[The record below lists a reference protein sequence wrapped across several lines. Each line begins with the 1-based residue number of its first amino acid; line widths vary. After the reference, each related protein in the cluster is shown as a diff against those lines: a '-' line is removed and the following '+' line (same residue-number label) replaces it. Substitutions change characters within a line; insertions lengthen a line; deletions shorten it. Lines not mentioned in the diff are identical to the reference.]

1 MKFISINNKNLII
14 DDLVFKYTKKVRIMD
29 NDYEVCALSEKD
41 SLKILYNVPKGR
53 ILKLYLLINNDWLY
67 YEKIVYNYE
76 TLEVNKEMVENY
88 LLARSE
94 KTKEIIENG
103 IVL

>member
-41 SLKILYNVPKGR
+41 SLKILYNSSNITTS
-53 ILKLYLLINNDWLY
+53 ILIITHSTFLIYAYL
-67 YEKIVYNYE
+67 KPQ
-76 TLEVNKEMVENY
+76 
-88 LLARSE
+88 
-94 KTKEIIENG
+94 
-103 IVL
+103 